1 MKQEPRRQQPGI
13 SGLKAGE
20 DVKNIDKQDKRLD
33 VSIVAQRL
41 NVSTRTVYRLID
53 RTELVAIDVGAGTI
67 PRFRVLESS
76 VVAFELKRI
85 VD

>member
-1 MKQEPRRQQPGI
+1 MKQEPGRQQPGI
-13 SGLKAGE
+13 SGLQAGE
-20 DVKNIDKQDKRLD
+20 DVQIDKHDKRLD